1 MALRAILRRAQA
13 PREPAGKRLRRT
25 DAEPLPALPE
35 PPQET
40 GPIRRYRVT
49 DNGHPYLH
57 TTRLPVPPAPD
68 CEQPAPRAT

>member
-25 DAEPLPALPE
+25 NPEPMPDPRAEHDPRAEPEA
-35 PPQET
+35 PQET

-49 DNGHPYLH
+49 NKHH
-57 TTRLPVPPAPD
+57 
-68 CEQPAPRAT
+68 